1 MNQERSHQMATTFE
15 QMQHA
20 LRTLVTNTPDVEG
33 AATVSLDGLILTSVL
48 PAGTDEDRVSAMA
61 AALLS
66 LGERTAE
73 ELQRGT
79 LEQVYVKGDSGYIIL
94 MQAGPEAVLEV
105 IAGKGAKLGMV
116 LLDMKRVAQDM
127 ARLL

>member
-1 MNQERSHQMATTFE
+1 VPTTFD
-15 QMQHA
+15 QMMHV
-20 LRTLVTNTPDVEG
+20 LKTLVANTPDLEG
-33 AATVSLDGLILTSVL
+33 AATVSLDGLILASVL

-66 LGERTAE
+66 LGERTAQ

-79 LEQVYVKGDSGYIIL
+79 LEQVYVRGDQGYIIL
-94 MQAGPEAVLEV
+94 MQAGEEAVLEV
-105 IAGKGAKLGMV
+105 IAGGGAKLGMV
-116 LLDMKRVAQDM
+116 LLDMKRAAEEV

>member
-1 MNQERSHQMATTFE
+1 MATAFE
-15 QMQHA
+15 QMQQT
-20 LRTLVTNTPDVEG
+20 LKTLVTNTPDLEG
-33 AATVSLDGLILTSVL
+33 AATVSLDGLILASVL

-79 LEQVYVKGDSGYIIL
+79 LEQVYVKGNEGYIIL

-105 IAGKGAKLGMV
+105 IAGQGAKLGMV
-116 LLDMKRVAQDM
+116 LLDMKRAAQEIT
-127 ARLL
+127 RLL

>member
-1 MNQERSHQMATTFE
+1 MPTAFE
-15 QMQHA
+15 QMQQA
-20 LRTLVTNTPDVEG
+20 LKTLVTNTPDLEG
-33 AATVSLDGLILTSVL
+33 AATVSLDGLILASVL

-79 LEQVYVKGDSGYIIL
+79 LEQVYVKGNDGYIIL

-116 LLDMKRVAQDM
+116 LLDMKRAAQEIT
-127 ARLL
+127 RLL

>member
-1 MNQERSHQMATTFE
+1 MATAFE
-15 QMQHA
+15 LMQQA
-20 LRTLVTNTPDVEG
+20 LKTLVTNTPDLEG
-33 AATVSLDGLILTSVL
+33 AATVSLDGLILASVL

-79 LEQVYVKGDSGYIIL
+79 LEQVYVKGNEGYIIL

-105 IAGKGAKLGMV
+105 IAGQSAKLGMV
-116 LLDMKRVAQDM
+116 LLDMKRAAQEIT
-127 ARLL
+127 RLL

>member
-1 MNQERSHQMATTFE
+1 MATAFE
-15 QMQHA
+15 QMQQA
-20 LRTLVTNTPDVEG
+20 LKTLVTNTPDLEG
-33 AATVSLDGLILTSVL
+33 AATVSLDGLILASVL

-79 LEQVYVKGDSGYIIL
+79 LEQVYVKGNEGYIIL

-105 IAGKGAKLGMV
+105 IAGQGAKLGMV
-116 LLDMKRVAQDM
+116 LLDMKRA
-127 ARLL
+127 AREITRLL

>member
-1 MNQERSHQMATTFE
+1 MATAFE
-15 QMQHA
+15 QMQQA
-20 LRTLVTNTPDVEG
+20 LKKLVTNTPDLEG
-33 AATVSLDGLILTSVL
+33 AATVSLDGLILASVL

-79 LEQVYVKGDSGYIIL
+79 LEQVYVKGNEGYIIL

-105 IAGKGAKLGMV
+105 IAGQGAKLGMV
-116 LLDMKRVAQDM
+116 LLDMKRA
-127 ARLL
+127 AREITRLL

>member
-1 MNQERSHQMATTFE
+1 MATAFE
-15 QMQHA
+15 QMQQA
-20 LRTLVTNTPDVEG
+20 LKTLVTNTPDLEG
-33 AATVSLDGLILTSVL
+33 AATVSLDGLILASVL

-79 LEQVYVKGDSGYIIL
+79 LEQVYVKGSEGYIIL

-105 IAGKGAKLGMV
+105 IAGQGAKLGMV
-116 LLDMKRVAQDM
+116 LLDMKRA
-127 ARLL
+127 AREITRLL

>member
-1 MNQERSHQMATTFE
+1 MPTAFE
-15 QMQHA
+15 QMQQT
-20 LRTLVTNTPDVEG
+20 LKTLVSNTPDLEG
-33 AATVSLDGLILTSVL
+33 AATVSLDGLILASVL

-79 LEQVYVKGDSGYIIL
+79 LEQVYVKGNAGYIIL
-94 MQAGPEAVLEV
+94 MQAGAEAVLEV
-105 IAGKGAKLGMV
+105 IAGQGAKLGMV
-116 LLDMKRVAQDM
+116 LLDMKRA
-127 ARLL
+127 ASEISRLL